1 MNAIEALLQAMK
13 ESAASR
19 GSSNEVKRDH
29 LVRAA
34 AILAESEKP
43 KA

>member
-1 MNAIEALLQAMK
+1 MNAIEAVLQAMK
-13 ESAASR
+13 ESEKSR

-29 LVRAA
+29 LIRAA
-34 AILAESEKP
+34 EILAESEK